1 MLQMIFEIFYG
12 GLLVFELQ
20 SKLRWH
26 AEVDRWPLK
35 KSIKNLNAESNNS
48 DILAEAE
55 YIINNADEIL
65 AGFDCEVLAA

>member
-1 MLQMIFEIFYG
+1 MIFDKFNG
-12 GLLVFELQ
+12 GLLVFELR

-35 KSIKNLNAESNNS
+35 KSIKNLNAESNHS

-55 YIINNADEIL
+55 SIVNNADEIL
-65 AGFDCEVLAA
+65 ASFGCEVLAA